1 MLLTNDVTDASD
13 ASSSAH
19 RRVWRPVE
27 YDGPGAGMRLN
38 AADDVP
44 TDSAE
49 KPWAGRV
56 IRENGNGASAY
67 GR

>member
-27 YDGPGAGMRLN
+27 YDGPGAGKRLN

-44 TDSAE
+44 ADSADMT
-49 KPWAGRV
+49 WAGRA
-56 IRENGNGASAY
+56 IRENGNGAIAY